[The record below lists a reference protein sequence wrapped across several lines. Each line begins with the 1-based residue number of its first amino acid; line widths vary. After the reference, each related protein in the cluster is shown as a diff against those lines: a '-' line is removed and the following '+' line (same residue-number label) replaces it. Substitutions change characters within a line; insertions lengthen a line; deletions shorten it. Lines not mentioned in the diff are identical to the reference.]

1 MSLDAEKHERI
12 DQLFSAYARGRI
24 GRRDFVR
31 GAVAIGGVTA
41 MQALLAAC
49 APAPNAAAPTTSAAA
64 APTSAPPGATQLTAT
79 QAPSKP
85 APQALVYAGGQD
97 APTIDPSDRTD
108 YSISAL
114 SMQVYDR

>member
-12 DQLFSAYARGRI
+12 SELFSAYHRGRI

-41 MQALLAAC
+41 LQALMAAC
-49 APAPNAAAPTTSAAA
+49 AAPAPSAAPTSAAA
-64 APTSAPPGATQLTAT
+64 ASAPTAAPPGATQLTAA
-79 QAPSKP
+79 QPSSSLT
-85 APQALVYAGGQD
+85 PQTLVCAAGQD

-108 YSISAL
+108 YSITAL
-114 SMQVYDR
+114 SM